1 MTQPQNRFAITPAR
15 GELDTE
21 AGEFWYDNPFMIT
34 AAGEN
39 LSAYEPNRTF
49 INLGDLHFLDASFA
63 SGANIDSDSRSVVTG
78 DFDRDGSI
86 DLLVASAGGGPL
98 RLFMNRI
105 PDAGNRI
112 QVSLVGTHN
121 NRAGIGARVK
131 VLTGD
136 RRIVRDLLPVN
147 SFMGQSPP
155 EMIIGIGQAD
165 SIDYLNVRWPDG
177 STQEFR
183 NVSANQHITIT
194 EGQSNYATR
203 PAISPPGSFF
213 GNF

>member
-1 MTQPQNRFAITPAR
+1 VTQPQNRFAIIPAR

-21 AGEFWYDNPFMIT
+21 AGEFWYENPFMIT

-39 LSAYEPNRTF
+39 LSAYERNRTF
-49 INLGDLHFLDASFA
+49 INLGELRFIDASFA
-63 SGANIDSDSRSVVTG
+63 SGADIDSDSRSVVTG
-78 DFDRDGSI
+78 DFNRDGAI

-98 RLFMNRI
+98 RLFLNRI

-112 QVSLVGTHN
+112 QVTLVGTQS
-121 NRAGIGARVK
+121 NRAGIGARVEIR
-131 VLTGD
+131 TGD
-136 RRIVRDLLPVN
+136 RRIIRDLFPVN

-183 NVSANQHITIT
+183 DVSANQHITIT
-194 EGQSNYATR
+194 EGQTNYATR
-203 PAISPPGSFF
+203 PAQSPTGRSS
-213 GNF
+213 G